1 MAVIIHEF
9 EMDVQPENQ
18 TTSAPPAAPAHAPQ
32 PMGMQ
37 DVERLVRCQSE
48 RALRVWAH

>member
-9 EMDVQPENQ
+9 EMDVQAESQ
-18 TTSAPPAAPAHAPQ
+18 TPSAPPSAPAPPPQ
-32 PMGMQ
+32 PLGVHE
-37 DVERLVRCQSE
+37 VECMLRCQSE

>member
-18 TTSAPPAAPAHAPQ
+18 ATSAQPAAPAQAPQ
-32 PMGMQ
+32 PLGVQ
-37 DVERLVRCQSE
+37 DVERLVRCQSA